1 MLSYAAY
8 GENIQ
13 TVVIKNLPA
22 DAKFVQAVQFL
33 YSLAI
38 LLSAPL
44 QLFPAVRIME
54 NWLFTQSGKMD
65 LKVKWEKNFFRAF
78 VVIGTYFVSW
88 AGARDLDKFVSF
100 VGSFACV
107 PLCFVYPAMLHL
119 KAVARTRR
127 QRTLDYLMIVF
138 GTLAAIYTTAQT
150 IKLAASPRPGS
161 GPKFENCPD
170 ILPPGDEQGSL

>member
-1 MLSYAAY
+1 MFGGAGVLSYAAY
-8 GENIQ
+8 GDNIQ

-44 QLFPAVRIME
+44 QLFPALRIME

-65 LKVKWEKNFFRAF
+65 LKVKWEKNAFRAC

-100 VGSFACV
+100 VGSFAWCV
-107 PLCFVYPAMLHL
+107 AFYYYLHATGSRLRIPL
-119 KAVARTRR
+119 
-127 QRTLDYLMIVF
+127 VF
-138 GTLAAIYTTAQT
+138 PCALCTPQCST
-150 IKLAASPRPGS
+150 
-161 GPKFENCPD
+161 
-170 ILPPGDEQGSL
+170 